1 MPYRVTRRFL
11 QTTLCVVILLLLAF
25 AAIADE
31 RTVALDG
38 ELKLSKTVT
47 LSLRA
52 ASLKEVL
59 ASVEKATG
67 VHLLVQREIAEDK
80 ATVCVKDQPAS
91 EVLRALAHCFN
102 LCWSP
107 SPSSEKQYL
116 RLWMDRGYLASMHHR
131 EYQDYLSLV
140 GQFDKELK
148 ATAEYARAGTE
159 FVFDDAAMAKLYTEN
174 RPEYVRQGKRR
185 DISRHNSCSAMVLQF
200 LALSDKQKES
210 LYAGN
215 HVTASGAEICAD
227 ALKRWPDAKSFDYAI
242 DRTTSGFI
250 LRCAGR
256 PGAGTYSISSAY
268 FDNSPYNKEADL
280 AAKQILADPAL
291 DKDVP
296 APDPNADVSIH
307 LGEGSC
313 AVPATMSD
321 GLLEMAKK
329 TNTPIV
335 AQYVSEYNGANTDW
349 DKGTVSYPASTAK
362 KVGERLAELGKQHV
376 FTVSRDGEFLLGK
389 SLLWHRLRSRELP
402 EASIR
407 SWQKE
412 FCGLPVPTF
421 NAFVDMGP
429 LRWEQIRGIIDNCRF
444 WFGPQ
449 RMLPLAE
456 CEYALKIYGTLTTDQ
471 KQWLASGTEFP
482 ASALTPDQQM
492 IFMSGFEAREKPTFE
507 NAADQNWP
515 DTASFQLRD
524 AGFAAAMLF
533 AVAKMRPVG
542 DISPDEGALKVPEGT
557 AQEDAVKI
565 LNKQIEALLPSLK
578 AKLLAKVANDH
589 PEIAAKDVSL
599 YFIPVCEFVFKV
611 GDQSRRRNLMYCERL
626 R

>member
-1 MPYRVTRRFL
+1 MA
-11 QTTLCVVILLLLAF
+11 LCTAILLLLAF

-31 RTVALDG
+31 RTKALDG
-38 ELKLSKTVT
+38 EPKLSKAIT

-67 VHLLVQREIAEDK
+67 VHLLVQRDIAEDK
-80 ATVCVKDQPAS
+80 ATVWVKDQPAR

-131 EYQDYLSLV
+131 IYQDTLSLAS
-140 GQFDKELK
+140 QYDTQLK
-148 ATAEYARAGTE
+148 ALA
-159 FVFDDAAMAKLYTEN
+159 
-174 RPEYVRQGKRR
+174 EYVRSGLVYSPDEAMMVRLKKEDYQEHVRQLKKR
-185 DISRHNSCSAMVLQF
+185 DISADKCYGAAVLQF
-200 LALSDKQKES
+200 VTLSNKQRDS
-210 LYAGN
+210 LFAGN
-215 HVTASGAEICAD
+215 HITASGTDICAE
-227 ALKRWPDAKSFDYAI
+227 ALQKWPAAKSFDYALERNI
-242 DRTTSGFI
+242 SGYT
-250 LRCAGR
+250 LRCGAR
-256 PGAGTYSISSAY
+256 PGTGSYNIATGYH
-268 FDNSPYNKEADL
+268 DDLPYHKEADL

-291 DKDVP
+291 DKDLP
-296 APDPNADVSIH
+296 APDPNALADVSIH

-321 GLLEMAKK
+321 GLLEIAMNA
-329 TNTPIV
+329 NIPIV

-349 DKGTVSYPASTAK
+349 DKGTVSYPVSTAK
-362 KVGERLAELGKQHV
+362 KVEERLAELGKQHV
-376 FTVSRDGEFLLGK
+376 FAVSRDGEFLLGK
-389 SLLWHRLRSRELP
+389 SLLWHRFRSRELP
-402 EASIR
+402 EVRIR
-407 SWQKE
+407 SLQKE
-412 FCGLPVPTF
+412 FCGLPIPTF
-421 NAFVDMGP
+421 NAFVDMGS

-471 KQWLASGTEFP
+471 KQWLASGAELP

-492 IFMSGFEAREKPTFE
+492 IFMSGFEARENPTYE
-507 NAADQNWP
+507 NAGDQNWP
-515 DTASFQLRD
+515 NTASFLLRD
-524 AGFAAAMLF
+524 NGFATATLF

-542 DISPDEGALKVPEGT
+542 DISPDEGALKVPAGT
-557 AQEDAVKI
+557 AQEDISKI
-565 LNKQIEALLPSLK
+565 LNKQIEALFPSLK
-578 AKLLAKVANDH
+578 AKLLAKIAKEH

-599 YFIPVCEFVFKV
+599 YCLRYCSFVFKV
-611 GDQSRRRNLMYCERL
+611 GDHQRECYLAYCERL
-626 R
+626 K